1 MDLGSL
7 KEGKIRNNAE
17 KIHSIVQ
24 NSNLLNINY
33 PLLLEVNT
41 NPMFPKKALYVTFL
55 LNKETYCTGMYMVN
69 TNQELTCNIP
79 SAYSNLG
86 NRTGTFLLH
95 LQVLL
100 AIVLDCKEITLDNFT
115 DNPARAADVGGIY
128 EIFSVDRRGH
138 SAVDFTGKDLEGK
151 LLASE
156 GEMRFIINAN
166 SMIQWKRKMLQMT
179 EKINDTQ
186 LPWNPPIKLNMANF
200 IDLVEKTPFV
210 GGRRKRRKTKTRKLK
225 MPKKRRSKF
234 YKKNTT
240 KSTKKMKKT
249 RKRKAKTKMKK

>member
-7 KEGKIRNNAE
+7 KEGIIRNNAE

-24 NSNLLNINY
+24 SSNLLNTNY

-55 LNKETYCTGMYMVN
+55 LNKETYCSGMYMVN

-100 AIVLDCKEITLDNFT
+100 AILLDCKEITLDNFT

-138 SAVDFTGKDLEGK
+138 SADDFSGKDLEGK

-156 GEMRFIINAN
+156 GEMRFIINTN
-166 SMIQWKRKMLQMT
+166 SMNQWKRKMLQMT

-186 LPWNPPIKLNMANF
+186 LPWNPPIKSNMENF
-200 IDLVEKTPFV
+200 IDLVKKTPFF
-210 GGRRKRRKTKTRKLK
+210 GGRKRRNPKIRKMKTLK
-225 MPKKRRSKF
+225 KKHRKF

-240 KSTKKMKKT
+240 KLTKKKKKT

>member
-7 KEGKIRNNAE
+7 KEGIIRNNAE
-17 KIHSIVQ
+17 KIQSIVHS
-24 NSNLLNINY
+24 SNLFNTNF
-33 PLLLEVNT
+33 PLILEVNT

-69 TNQELTCNIP
+69 INQELTCNIP

-95 LQVLL
+95 IQVLL
-100 AIVLDCKEITLDNFT
+100 AILLDCKEITLDNFT

-138 SAVDFTGKDLEGK
+138 SAADFSGKDLEGR

-156 GEMRFIINAN
+156 GEMRFIINTN

-186 LPWNPPIKLNMANF
+186 LPWNPPIKSNMENF
-200 IDLVEKTPFV
+200 IRLVEKTPFF
-210 GGRRKRRKTKTRKLK
+210 GGKRRKKKTL
-225 MPKKRRSKF
+225 KKRHREF
-234 YKKNTT
+234 YKKNTI
-240 KSTKKMKKT
+240 KSTKKKKKT

>member
-7 KEGKIRNNAE
+7 KEGIIRNNAE

-24 NSNLLNINY
+24 SSNLLNTNY

-41 NPMFPKKALYVTFL
+41 NPMFPNKALYVTFL
-55 LNKETYCTGMYMVN
+55 LNKQTFSTGMYMVN

-115 DNPARAADVGGIY
+115 DNPSRAA
-128 EIFSVDRRGH
+128 
-138 SAVDFTGKDLEGK
+138 SALMKYT
-151 LLASE
+151 LADISK
-156 GEMRFIINAN
+156 GACP
-166 SMIQWKRKMLQMT
+166 S
-179 EKINDTQ
+179 
-186 LPWNPPIKLNMANF
+186 PP
-200 IDLVEKTPFV
+200 P
-210 GGRRKRRKTKTRKLK
+210 
-225 MPKKRRSKF
+225 PSPPPC
-234 YKKNTT
+234 
-240 KSTKKMKKT
+240 
-249 RKRKAKTKMKK
+249 